1 MKHFFNYFQ
10 IKFTTIYPFY
20 VANGFF
26 KPNLMN
32 IKFKF
37 LTPLLNN
44 SDVVKAIISAQRK
57 GFVEVTV
64 PQHLYYLD
72 KILKLLPL
80 KAYTLFGK
88 FSGTTMESDV
98 DFKKL

>member
-1 MKHFFNYFQ
+1 
-10 IKFTTIYPFY
+10 
-20 VANGFF
+20 
-26 KPNLMN
+26 MN

-44 SDVVKAIISAQRK
+44 SDVVTAIISAQRK